1 MAGMDEAAFEPIAR
15 AMVEIS
21 TDLRAGETALVFY
34 DPGGAP
40 LARRLARLAT
50 EIGARVVYLQRDQ
63 ALEAQVLAA
72 ATTLE
77 IEANQRDADPGR
89 RTRLSMS
96 IAGMRFVNSTIDRNF
111 PGSEVFAAP
120 VRDSVEGQLFA
131 AGLYD
136 YDGHRMEDILL
147 RIER

>member
-1 MAGMDEAAFEPIAR
+1 MAGLDEAAIGTIAR

-63 ALEAQVLAA
+63 ALEAQVAA
-72 ATTLE
+72 VCSPGDALRSSVLNDVAIQMADVVYIVRCAT
-77 IEANQRDADPGR
+77 
-89 RTRLSMS
+89 
-96 IAGMRFVNSTIDRNF
+96 
-111 PGSEVFAAP
+111 AA
-120 VRDSVEGQLFA
+120 
-131 AGLYD
+131 
-136 YDGHRMEDILL
+136 
-147 RIER
+147 